1 MLKDYQFFR
10 PHQSHIVNIN
20 YIKRYHK
27 LDGGNLVM
35 QDDSNVPVSTRKR
48 DELMK
53 IFDSM

>member
-1 MLKDYQFFR
+1 
-10 PHQSHIVNIN
+10 
-20 YIKRYHK
+20 